1 MRIVLAAGCFD
12 LFHVAHLR
20 YLQNAKAM
28 GDYLVVSVTRDK
40 YVGKGEGR
48 PIIHEVERLE
58 IVSALRCV
66 DEARL
71 YCDGVDALK
80 EWNPSIFCKGD
91 DWKQRGL
98 PAEITDY
105 CAQNGIQI
113 AFTNPNPHITTGKV
127 IERLK
132 CA

>member
-1 MRIVLAAGCFD
+1 MRVVLAAGCFD

-20 YLQNAKAM
+20 YLQQARAM
-28 GDYLVVSVTRDK
+28 GDYLIVSVTMDK
-40 YVGKGEGR
+40 FVDKGEGR
-48 PIIHEVERLE
+48 PIIPEAERLE
-58 IVSALRCV
+58 IVQGLSCV

-71 YCDGVDALK
+71 YRDGVDAMRELK
-80 EWNPSIFCKGD
+80 PDIFCKGD

-98 PAEITDY
+98 PAEITDF
-105 CAQNGIQI
+105 CASNGIKI
-113 AFTNPNPHITTGKV
+113 AFTNPNPHVTTGKV